1 MEQHSA
7 RTGPKSG
14 AAPNGRPPANRPV
27 TAEGPTPGEHPAVR
41 PAPPRTG
48 VSSLLPRA
56 VALIRTA
63 RPPRIRPRLTG
74 LGTGL
79 LTSVGAL
86 LGGIVDATLF
96 DGPGVFFGLVFV
108 AVSAAAALCV
118 RPQDLVAAP
127 VSAPI
132 AFALAVALIGDGSG
146 SGLTG
151 HLIGLFTG
159 LALMTAWLYT
169 GTVVAAGIVGIRAL
183 LRSSRRRRSPR
194 CSGERRERSPR
205 DRS

>member
-1 MEQHSA
+1 M
-7 RTGPKSG
+7 K
-14 AAPNGRPPANRPV
+14 RPF
-27 TAEGPTPGEHPAVR
+27 TAQGPTSGEHPAVR
-41 PAPPRTG
+41 PAKPRTG

-56 VALIRTA
+56 VARIRTV
-63 RPPRIRPRLTG
+63 RPMRIRPRLTG

-108 AVSAAAALCV
+108 AVSAAAALYV

-132 AFALAVALIGDGSG
+132 AFALAVALIGDGPG

-194 CSGERRERSPR
+194 CSAERRERSPR